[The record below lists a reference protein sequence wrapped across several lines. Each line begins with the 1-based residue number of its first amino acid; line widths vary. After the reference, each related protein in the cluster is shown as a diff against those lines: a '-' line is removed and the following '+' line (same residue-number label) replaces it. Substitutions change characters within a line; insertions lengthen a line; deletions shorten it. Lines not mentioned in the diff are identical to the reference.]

1 MIDLEPFHIQEN
13 ASTTIIASTVNLA
26 LHEIQQFMNQF
37 PGTNIV
43 AGSIPTDRVKNG
55 AVELTSVSAIG
66 AVSKIAQRN
75 ANGDLQM
82 IDGSKLLF
90 QFSD

>member
-13 ASTTIIASTVNLA
+13 ANTTIIASTVNLA
-26 LHEIQQFMNQF
+26 LHEIQQFLNAL
-37 PGTNIV
+37 PGDTIV
-43 AGSIPTDRVKNG
+43 VNSIPTNRVVNG

-66 AVSKIAQRN
+66 EASKIAQRN

-82 IDGSKLLF
+82 IDGAKLLF